1 MQEGK
6 LATKEISKI
15 SLLFKQPPNKILTS
29 MLIKLLV
36 GARIIKI

>member
-15 SLLFKQPPNKILTS
+15 SLLFKQLHNKILIS

-36 GARIIKI
+36 GAQITKI